1 MLTYVGYSLWTLHHH
16 IPLVNLSLP
25 RRLPDLDGDGV
36 QELLSAAAVT
46 LPSGVSDS
54 RAHSRTNLVSTNHLP
69 IILGLLNVDRGQFCM
84 RCYFLQVL
92 ISGASGE
99 VIGRPYRVEDCLELG
114 AVYVSERL
122 EIEFDCRLDSG
133 GNY

>member
-1 MLTYVGYSLWTLHHH
+1 M
-16 IPLVNLSLP
+16 
-25 RRLPDLDGDGV
+25 
-36 QELLSAAAVT
+36 
-46 LPSGVSDS
+46 
-54 RAHSRTNLVSTNHLP
+54 
-69 IILGLLNVDRGQFCM
+69 
-84 RCYFLQVL
+84 QVL

-133 GNY
+133 GEKTGYW